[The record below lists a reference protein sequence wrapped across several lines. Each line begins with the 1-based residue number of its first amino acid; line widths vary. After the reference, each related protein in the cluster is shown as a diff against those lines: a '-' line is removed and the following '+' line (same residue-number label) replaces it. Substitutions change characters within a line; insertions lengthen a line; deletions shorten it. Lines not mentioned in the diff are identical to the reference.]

1 MTSVAQRPFSEI
13 FGGMPGDAEI
23 AQLAAAAARAGYAVL
38 PIAPGEKTPLCPLTQ
53 RQRDQA
59 DRMAAEAARDAG
71 RGSDG
76 AWRKVRHP
84 CGIEHATT
92 DPKLARRW
100 FRRLDEQHPD
110 VNMAI
115 AMAPSRVLV
124 ADCDTAAELASFTT
138 LWARAEGR
146 PELIQAAPT
155 VRSPGKQDE
164 DGHWSHCEGGHFY
177 FLLPEDV
184 DLGDLADVTT
194 ILVGT
199 DPEHQAQLKVG
210 GYALV
215 PPSVRAEGPYVM
227 ESDAHIAPDWL
238 VDLVLDYIQ
247 HRRAVRIERRDA
259 ALDADDMIRVVQSGI
274 PWSAILDPRGW
285 VDSGKA
291 SRCGCPEWTAPGD
304 HGSPKSA
311 TAHDPGCG
319 DFDTPDGFIHIWTDN
334 PPDGISAAGTKTFS
348 KIQFVAWHD
357 HEGDMSAAMVELDIN
372 RIGGGGGTV
381 LDDEEVERLLA
392 QTTPPPAERVLPV
405 SQIEDDDED
414 GDEDT
419 EDDDAD
425 VEEDVDPVQAL
436 LAELI
441 PASGLDGIPPPTPL
455 VPGLL
460 DRDSLARVIGKS
472 GHGKSF
478 FMIDIAGHV
487 ALGMDWHG
495 RPCTQGDVVYM
506 VAEGAAGIR
515 KRVRAWER
523 YHEVELGERVR
534 FLPRPVQVKSDE
546 WNVWIA
552 AMATLKPALI
562 VVDTQARV
570 TAGANENGPEDM
582 GLLVQ
587 RLERLRR
594 YTGACIV
601 LVHHKGHSGE
611 HGRGHSSVI
620 AAMDAEIEVTKED
633 KAKIAILSTK
643 QKDEEDFD
651 PIRLQG
657 IKVEVEIDGQ
667 TKTSLVLVEP
677 GADGQEPDGHPFD
690 EIKTV
695 SEMSSARDRVAAALY
710 RTFVQGSSGATKGE
724 IKTVVLKTD
733 RGPNGRPMSG
743 RTFLR
748 SWSELESDNVLVRN
762 GAHFELDPAEAVR
775 LGLRDED

>member
-59 DRMAAEAARDAG
+59 DRHAAEEARDAG
-71 RGSDG
+71 RAS
-76 AWRKVRHP
+76 WQKVRHP

-110 VNMAI
+110 VNMAV

-138 LWARAEGR
+138 LWARAEDR

-164 DGHWSHCEGGHFY
+164 DGHWSHSEGGHFY

-274 PWSAILDPRGW
+274 PWAAILEPRGW

-357 HEGDMSAAMVELDIN
+357 HEGDMSAAMAELDIE
-372 RIGGGGGTV
+372 RHGGGGGAV
-381 LDDEEVERLLA
+381 LDDYGDLIERLA
-392 QTTPPPAERVLPV
+392 SGKERP
-405 SQIEDDDED
+405 SAGDDEDPDEEDDDED
-414 GDEDT
+414 D
-419 EDDDAD
+419 EDDDPD
-425 VEEDVDPVQAL
+425 VQEEVHPVDRL
-436 LAELI
+436 LAELLT
-441 PASGLDGIPPPTPL
+441 ARDLATLPPPVPL
-455 VPGLL
+455 VDGLL
-460 DRDSLARVIGKS
+460 DRNSLARVVGKS

-478 FMIDIAGHV
+478 FMIDIAAHV
-487 ALGMDWHG
+487 ALGMPWQGHEVI
-495 RPCTQGDVVYM
+495 QGDVVYM
-506 VAEGAAGIR
+506 VAEGAAGIQ
-515 KRVRAWER
+515 KRVRAWEHHHGR
-523 YHEVELGERVR
+523 ELDDKVK
-534 FLPRPVQVKSDE
+534 FLPRAVQVSSREE
-546 WNVWIA
+546 WAIWSA
-552 AMATLKPALI
+552 AMVRLRPALI
-562 VVDTQARV
+562 VIDTQARV
-570 TAGANENGPEDM
+570 TAGMNENGPEDM
-582 GLLVQ
+582 GTLVY
-587 RLERLRR
+587 RVEKLKER
-594 YTGACIV
+594 TGACVV
-601 LVHHKGHSGE
+601 LVHHKGHSGD

-620 AAMDAEIEVTKED
+620 AAADAEIEVTKE
-633 KAKIAILSTK
+633 AGEIAILSTK
-643 QKDEEDFD
+643 QKDQEDFD
-651 PIRLQG
+651 PIKLRMV
-657 IKVEVEIDGQ
+657 KVVYGDGPKDDSVVLLSRDEID
-667 TKTSLVLVEP
+667 SS
-677 GADGQEPDGHPFD
+677 PDSPFIVGVKQIVD
-690 EIKTV
+690 E
-695 SEMSSARDRVAAALY
+695 SSSTRDQVAAVLY
-710 RTFVQGSSGATKGE
+710 RTWVEGSDGATRADVWAVAK
-724 IKTVVLKTD
+724 D
-733 RGPNGRPMSG
+733 RVKSRGKKIAKQ
-743 RTFLR
+743 TFYNA
-748 SWSELESDNVLVRN
+748 WSRLEKENVLLPTTGSRFV
-762 GAHFELDPAEAVR
+762 LDPVEADR
-775 LGLRDED
+775 LGLRDGP